1 MNEARFKLL
10 HDIRKV
16 FMMLEDEIIETMAY
30 LGSFNAASYKIAD
43 PVKNAMI
50 LADAADELRDRE
62 EGLREWIDD
71 NAEAEYQ
78 QWLTDN
84 NLTDIDLTK
93 YNL

>member
-43 PVKNAMI
+43 PIKNAMI